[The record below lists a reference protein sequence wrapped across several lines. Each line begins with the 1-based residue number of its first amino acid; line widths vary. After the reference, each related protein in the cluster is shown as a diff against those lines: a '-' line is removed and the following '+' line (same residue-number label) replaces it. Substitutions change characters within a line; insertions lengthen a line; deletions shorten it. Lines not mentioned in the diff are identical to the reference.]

1 MRMPRTHWLNAAL
14 LAGAVL
20 LAAPAAALAAP
31 AQADQCF
38 LSSDVSGFRAHD
50 DKTPAGYIRVGVS
63 EIYRLDLMSNCF
75 DLSYRERLG
84 FEHTPGNPWICSP
97 LDATVVYGEHGIPNR
112 CCPVTGIHK
121 LTPDEI
127 TALPKKDKP

>member
-1 MRMPRTHWLNAAL
+1 MSGTRWLKAAL
-14 LAGAVL
+14 IGGAFL
-20 LAAPAAALAAP
+20 MAAPAAALADSTHG
-31 AQADQCF
+31 DQCF

-50 DKTPAGYIRVGVS
+50 DKTLYIRVGVS
-63 EIYRLDLMSNCF
+63 QVYRLDLMSNCF

-97 LDATVVYGEHGIPNR
+97 LDATVVYGEHGIPSR
-112 CCPVTGIHK
+112 CPVSAIHK